1 MEFCFIN
8 LKKANQMILITGAT
22 GHFGKSIIDFLL
34 KKGIPST
41 NIVALVRD
49 EEKAGELKA
58 KGITLKIGDY
68 HNYGSLT
75 AAFKGVDKL
84 LLVSSSD
91 VVNRTQQHQNVIT
104 AAKETGVKHIL
115 YTSTERKNET
125 ASSPIHFV
133 SGSHIDT
140 ENLIKESGIPYTIF
154 RNNLYLDMIP
164 IFFGEHVLEKG
175 VFLPTGETKAAFA
188 MRDDMA
194 EATANVLTGEGH
206 ENKEYAI
213 SNTENVSV
221 QEIVKS
227 LGEVVGKAVSY
238 VSPTV
243 ASFVETMTKAGM
255 PEKYMGMFAGFS
267 EAIREGEFETAK
279 TDLENLLGRK
289 PVSAKE
295 FLKGVYAAKN

>member
-1 MEFCFIN
+1 
-8 LKKANQMILITGAT
+8 MILITGAT
-22 GHFGKSIIDFLL
+22 GHFGKSTIDFLL

-49 EEKAGELKA
+49 EAKAGELKA
-58 KGITLKIGDY
+58 KGITVKVGDY
-68 HNYGSLT
+68 HNHGSLT
-75 AAFKGVDKL
+75 AAFMGVDKL

-91 VVNRTQQHQNVIT
+91 LVDRTSQHQNVIA

-140 ENLIKESGIPYTIF
+140 ENLIRESGIPYTIF

-164 IFFGEHVLEKG
+164 VFFGQQVLEKG

-188 MRDDMA
+188 TRDDMA
-194 EATANVLTGEGH
+194 EATANVLIGEGH
-206 ENKEYAI
+206 ENKAYAI
-213 SNTENVSV
+213 SNMENVSIP
-221 QEIVKS
+221 EIVKH
-227 LGEVVGKAVSY
+227 LGEVVGKEISY

-243 ASFVETMTKAGM
+243 ESFIETMTKAGM
-255 PEKYMGMFAGFS
+255 PEQYIGMFAGFS
-267 EAIREGEFETAK
+267 EAIRQGEFETIK
-279 TDLENLLGRK
+279 TDLEQLLGRQA
-289 PVSAKE
+289 VSVKK
-295 FLKGVYAAKN
+295 FLKEVYSSKK